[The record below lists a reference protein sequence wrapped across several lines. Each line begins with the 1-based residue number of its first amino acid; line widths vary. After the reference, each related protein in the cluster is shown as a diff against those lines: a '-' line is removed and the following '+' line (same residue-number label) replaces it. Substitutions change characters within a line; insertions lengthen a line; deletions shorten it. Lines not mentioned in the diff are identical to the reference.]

1 MVFKVNYM
9 YFEKITFNDRIALDS
24 RFITMSFYFIISIL
38 LGWCSLALSTMLQQK
53 CSPAVPLSQW
63 SRVQLRSGRWKE
75 SCLPQ
80 PVWLLAKLLER
91 CWHIDAC
98 RLGSTEWCTGR
109 FPGHTAL
116 TLWVQAPPEAPL
128 SHDMLRVY
136 VFNLSQI
143 QSFRA
148 AMKEGGIILSEP
160 RRKYVGTW
168 FLISC

>member
-1 MVFKVNYM
+1 MVFKINHM
-9 YFEKITFNDRIALDS
+9 WFEKITFDKSALD
-24 RFITMSFYFIISIL
+24 RFITISFYFVISIL
-38 LGWCSLALSTMLQQK
+38 LGWCLLARSTMLQQK
-53 CSPAVPLSQW
+53 CSPAVLLSQC
-63 SRVQLRSGRWKE
+63 SRVQLRSGHWKE
-75 SCLPQ
+75 SYLPQ
-80 PVWLLAKLLER
+80 PVWLRAKLLER

-116 TLWVQAPPEAPL
+116 RLWVQASPMAPL
-128 SHDMLRVY
+128 SHDMLHVY

-143 QSFRA
+143 QSFRV

-168 FLISC
+168 LLISR